1 MSQGARVE
9 RLLLVTLLALLLGL
23 LLLRPAGGGRP
34 SLAALLAF
42 GILLAVCVALYDR
55 YRPGVAG
62 SDRGAGGRSAVET
75 PSGTIEEAPREDPA
89 PD

>member
-1 MSQGARVE
+1 MSQGARWE
-9 RLLLVTLLALLLGL
+9 RLLLVTLLVLLLGP
-23 LLLRPAGGGRP
+23 LLLRPAGGGLP

-62 SDRGAGGRSAVET
+62 RDRGAGGRKDVGT
-75 PSGTIEEAPREDPA
+75 PSDSVEQAPREDPA